1 MRGFFVVLFL
11 AWVIVETATAQITIR
26 IQVLDAASKSPL
38 PRASLKLSTVREWLR
53 CDENGRLNIAVS
65 KLTDTVTVSFLGY
78 QTEHISA
85 SSLEKN
91 GTVLMKVLQAEL
103 KQVEVVT
110 GYQRLSSEKVT
121 GSFTKLD
128 GELINRRVSPDIL
141 ARLADVTPG
150 LIFNRGILSGQN
162 DISIRGRSTIFSN
175 AQPLIVLDNFPYE
188 GDISNIN
195 PNDVE
200 SVTVL
205 KDGAAASIWGSMAG
219 NGVIV
224 ITTKSGK
231 RGQKAKLDFNA
242 NLTFAG
248 KPDLFYNPRMTT
260 ADYLEVERMLFSR
273 GFYQT
278 REQSLQNVPL
288 TPAVELL
295 IANRDGRLS
304 TSDLNEQFA
313 TLSGQDIREQQGRY
327 LYRNSLQ
334 QQYSLSVTGGGQRN
348 SYRFSIGQDFLR
360 SNMVGDQN
368 GRTTVGLLN
377 SVEFIPAKLEL
388 RSDILLSSSSYGQNS
403 IAPTELNMAPGYPL
417 YYYARLSDESGTPLS
432 LVHDYRTSFISSAVA
447 NGLLDWSYVPL
458 LEQQQK
464 DNEKKVLDYRINSTL
479 RYQVLKGLSAS
490 IFYQFA
496 QGRQTERNH
505 YSQDSYFARD
515 LINTFRQ
522 TNGSN
527 PVPLGGILDRSVNGY
542 SSHALRGQIDYV
554 QLWKER
560 HEINA
565 IAGLEVRDRTTTI
578 NSDRDYGYDDL
589 YVTSRAVDYVNFYR
603 YSYSGAGTQGT
614 IPFRNTSNIVTDRN
628 LSAYLNASYIYHGR
642 YIVTASMRRDESN
655 IFGVN
660 TNEKGVPLW
669 SVGLAWNLH
678 REEFLKDLGFSQ
690 LKIRTSYGIGGNVNK
705 SISALPTVFYNNGAN
720 SATRLPYAQMRNAPN
735 PELRWEKIKTFNLGL
750 DFAVRSGALS
760 GSVDL
765 FSKKGIDLIGTTPY
779 APSSGITSFTGNT
792 ATTLTNGV
800 DMVLNTT
807 NLKGRLAWNSSLL
820 FSYARDKVLSYNNRA
835 TAASSLSFGSGLQ
848 VVPVEGR
855 PLFAMFSYAWAG
867 LDPQTGE
874 PLGILEGETSKN
886 YSGIVTSANTDNL
899 VFHGSARPTTFG
911 ALRNTLSWRGVS
923 FSFNIS
929 YRLGYYFRR
938 QSVNYIN
945 VLSGF
950 GSHGDYGA
958 RWKNPGD
965 ENHTQVPSLPQTI
978 NNNRESFYQY
988 SSSLIERADHIRL
1001 QDMTLDYDLKRLGG
1015 AIGKFHTSKLYLY
1028 ANNLGI
1034 LWKSS
1039 KLAIDPDFQM
1049 FRPIKSIS
1057 LGFKLGF

>member
-1 MRGFFVVLFL
+1 MRRVVAALIL
-11 AWVIVETATAQITIR
+11 AWAFAGTAMAQINIR
-26 IQVLDAASKSPL
+26 IQILDAESRSPL
-38 PRASLKLSTVREWLR
+38 PRASVKLSNGRNLLR
-53 CDENGRLNIAVS
+53 SDENGKLTLSVG

-78 QTEHISA
+78 HNEHVLA
-85 SSLEKN
+85 ALLEKN
-91 GTVLMKVLQAEL
+91 GTVLLKVLKAEL
-103 KQVEVVT
+103 REVEVVT
-110 GYQRLSSEKVT
+110 GYQKLSSEKVT

-128 GELINRRVSPDIL
+128 VELLNRRVGPDIL
-141 ARLADVTPG
+141 SRLEDITPG
-150 LIFNRGILSGQN
+150 LIFNRGVLAGQN

-188 GDISNIN
+188 GDISSIN

-200 SVTVL
+200 SITVL

-224 ITTKSGK
+224 ITTKVGK
-231 RGQKAKLDFNA
+231 RGQKAKVDFNA

-260 ADYLEVERMLFSR
+260 GEYLEVERMLFSR

-295 IANRDGRLS
+295 VANRDGRLS
-304 TSDLNEQFA
+304 TADLNEQFA
-313 TLSGQDIREQQGRY
+313 MLSGQDIRDQQQHY

-334 QQYSLSVTGGGQRN
+334 QQYSLSLAGGGQRN
-348 SYRFSIGQDFLR
+348 SYRFSLGQDFLR

-368 GRTTVGLLN
+368 GRTTIGLFN
-377 SVEFIPAKLEL
+377 SVELIPAKLEL
-388 RSDILLSSSSYGQNS
+388 RSDILLSNTSYGQNS
-403 IAPTELNMAPGYPL
+403 IAPTELNIAPGYPL
-417 YYYARLSDESGTPLS
+417 YYYGRLADDSGNPVS
-432 LVHDYRTSFISSAVA
+432 LVHDYRTSFVAAAVA
-447 NGLLDWSYVPL
+447 NGLLDWNYIPL
-458 LEQQQK
+458 LELQRK
-464 DNEKKVLDYRINSTL
+464 DNERKVLDYRINSTL
-479 RYQVLKGLSAS
+479 RYQVVKGLSAS

-522 TNGSN
+522 ANGSN
-527 PVPLGGILDRSVNGY
+527 PVPLGGILDRTANVY

-554 QLWKER
+554 QKWNDR

-565 IAGLEVRDRTTTI
+565 IAGLEVRDRTTNFNT
-578 NSDRDYGYDDL
+578 DRDYGYDDL

-614 IPFRNTSNIVTDRN
+614 IPFRNNSNILTDRN
-628 LSAYLNASYIYHGR
+628 LSAYLNASYIYDGR
-642 YIVTASMRRDESN
+642 FIVTASIRRDESN

-678 REEFLKDLGFSQ
+678 REDFLKDLGFSQ

-720 SATRLPYAQMRNAPN
+720 SATRLPYTQIRNAPN

-750 DFAVRSGALS
+750 DFAVRSGEVS

-765 FSKKGIDLIGTTPY
+765 FSKKGVDLIGTTPY

-792 ATTLTNGV
+792 ATTLTKGV
-800 DMVLNTT
+800 DIVINTN
-807 NLKGRLAWNSSLL
+807 NLKGGLTWNSSLIL
-820 FSYARDKVLSYNNRA
+820 SCARDKVLSYDNRA

-874 PLGILEGETSKN
+874 PLGILERETSKN

-911 ALRNTLSWRGVS
+911 ALRNTLSWKGLS
-923 FSFNIS
+923 FIFNIS

-958 RWKNPGD
+958 RWKSPGD
-965 ENHTQVPSLPQTI
+965 ENHTQVPSMPQTI

-988 SSSLIERADHIRL
+988 SSSLVERADHIRL
-1001 QDMTLDYDLKRLGG
+1001 QDMTLDYDLKRLGTSM
-1015 AIGKFHTSKLYLY
+1015 GKFHTAKLYLY

-1049 FRPIKSIS
+1049 FKPIRNISI
-1057 LGFKLGF
+1057 GFKLGF